1 MRTWTVAVA
10 IALTAMTASCGGDEA
25 EPAAEPAASAPAD
38 SGAES
43 APAGEAQELLAT
55 VGTEDDPDAFEITL
69 TDSAGQEV
77 TELPAGDYAVVVND
91 LSEIHNFHLEG
102 GDVDETTTVP
112 ETGETTWDVTL
123 AAGDYTAI
131 CDPHPGMRLEFTV
144 T

>member
-10 IALTAMTASCGGDEA
+10 IALTAMTTSCGGDEPEPTA
-25 EPAAEPAASAPAD
+25 EPASSAPAD
-38 SGAES
+38 GAAS
-43 APAGEAQELLAT
+43 APAGEAQVLTGT

-69 TDSAGQEV
+69 TDDSGEEV
-77 TELPAGDYAVVVND
+77 SELPAGDYSIVVTD

-123 AAGDYTAI
+123 AAGNYTAI
-131 CDPHPGMRLEFTV
+131 CDPHPGMKLEFTV

>member
-10 IALTAMTASCGGDEA
+10 IALTAMTTSCGGDEP
-25 EPAAEPAASAPAD
+25 EQAASAPT
-38 SGAES
+38 AES
-43 APAGEAQELLAT
+43 GSDAPAGEAQELLAT

-69 TDSAGQEV
+69 TDSAGEEV
-77 TELPAGDYAVVVND
+77 TELPAGDYSIVVDD

-112 ETGETTWDVTL
+112 ETGETTWDVSLT
-123 AAGDYTAI
+123 AGEYTAI

>member
-10 IALTAMTASCGGDEA
+10 IALTAMTASCGGDD
-25 EPAAEPAASAPAD
+25 PEPAASAPAE
-38 SGAES
+38 SGSS
-43 APAGEAQELLAT
+43 ALAGDAQELTAT

-69 TDSAGQEV
+69 TDASGEQV
-77 TELPAGDYAVVVND
+77 SELPAGDYSIIVND

-102 GDVDETTTVP
+102 EGVDETTTVP

-131 CDPHPGMRLEFTV
+131 CDPHPGMKLEFSV

>member
-1 MRTWTVAVA
+1 MKSWTVAVA

-25 EPAAEPAASAPAD
+25 EPAASAPAE
-38 SGAES
+38 SGSS
-43 APAGEAQELLAT
+43 APAGDAQELTAT

-69 TDSAGQEV
+69 TDGAGEEV
-77 TELPAGDYAVVVND
+77 SELPAGDYSIVVND

-112 ETGETTWDVTL
+112 ETGQTTWDVTL
-123 AAGDYTAI
+123 EAGDYTAI
-131 CDPHPGMRLEFTV
+131 CDPHPGMKVEFTV

>member
-10 IALTAMTASCGGDEA
+10 IALTAMTTSCGGDE
-25 EPAAEPAASAPAD
+25 PEPAASAPTPAE
-38 SGAES
+38 SGSS
-43 APAGEAQELLAT
+43 APAGEAEVLTGT

-69 TDSAGQEV
+69 TDSSGEEV
-77 TELPAGDYAVVVND
+77 TELPAGDYSIVVND

-102 GDVDETTTVP
+102 GDVDESTTVP
-112 ETGETTWDVTL
+112 ETGETTFDVTL

-131 CDPHPGMRLEFTV
+131 CDPHPGMKVEFAV

>member
-10 IALTAMTASCGGDEA
+10 IALTAMTASCGGDE
-25 EPAAEPAASAPAD
+25 PEPAASAPA
-38 SGAES
+38 AES
-43 APAGEAQELLAT
+43 GSDAPAGEAQELRAT

-69 TDSAGQEV
+69 TDSAGEQV
-77 TELPAGDYAVVVND
+77 TELPAGDYSVVVND

-112 ETGETTWDVTL
+112 ETGETTWDVSLT
-123 AAGDYTAI
+123 AGDYTAI
-131 CDPHPGMRLEFTV
+131 CDPHPGMVLEFSV